1 MSTLRGRWALV
12 TGATSG
18 FGEAIARALAR
29 EGVAVAITGRRGDRL
44 ATVAEEIRSQHGV
57 KVVTLAFDV
66 RDRES
71 VARELETSGD
81 LLSRVEILVNNA
93 GLALAL
99 ESITAGNPDDWD
111 QMIDTNVKGLLYV
124 TRTVLPGM
132 VERGH
137 GHVVN
142 IGSVAG
148 HTVYP
153 GGAVYSATKFAVR
166 AISDALRYD
175 VLGTGVRVT
184 NVEPGLAET
193 EFSLVRFKGD
203 EAKARSVYEGM
214 NPLRPED
221 VADAVLWAVTRPP
234 HVNVQSI
241 LLMPTDQAGAGTAG
255 VYRRTRKEPA

>member
-29 EGVAVAITGRRGDRL
+29 EGASVVITGRRADRL
-44 ATVAEEIRSQHGV
+44 ARVADEIQSQEGV
-57 KVVTLAFDV
+57 EVVPLEFDV
-66 RDRES
+66 RDRVS
-71 VARELETSGD
+71 VDRKLRAADD
-81 LLSRVEILVNNA
+81 LLRKLDLVVNNA

-99 ESITAGNPDDWD
+99 ESVAAGDPDDWD

-124 TRTVLPGM
+124 TRAVLPGM
-132 VERGH
+132 LERGQ

-142 IGSVAG
+142 IGSIAG
-148 HTVYP
+148 HTVYA
-153 GGAVYSATKFAVR
+153 GAAVYSATKFAVR

-175 VLGTGVRVT
+175 LLGTGIRVT

-193 EFSLVRFKGD
+193 EFSIVRFKGD
-203 EAKARSVYEGM
+203 ATRAKAVYEGSE
-214 NPLRPED
+214 PLRAED
-221 VADAVLWAVTRPP
+221 VADAVLWAVTRPQ

-241 LLMPTDQAGAGTAG
+241 LLMPTDQAGAGTG
-255 VYRRTRKEPA
+255 GLYRRPRKEPA

>member
-1 MSTLRGRWALV
+1 MMELSGRWALV

-18 FGEAIARALAR
+18 FGEAIAKNLAAN
-29 EGVAVAITGRRGDRL
+29 GCHVAVTGRRGDRL
-44 ATVAEEIRSQHGV
+44 DAVANEIRTAHRV
-57 KVVTLAFDV
+57 EVLPLAFDV
-66 RDRES
+66 RDRHAVTTALS
-71 VARELETSGD
+71 KD
-81 LLSRVEILVNNA
+81 LLGKIDILVNNA

-99 ESITAGNPDDWD
+99 DSVAAGDPEDWD
-111 QMIDTNVKGLLYV
+111 GMIDTNVKGLLLV
-124 TRTVLPGM
+124 SRTVLPGM
-132 VERGH
+132 LERKR

-148 HTVYP
+148 HQVYA
-153 GGAVYSATKFAVR
+153 GGAVYAATKFAVR

-175 VLGTGVRVT
+175 VLGTGIRVT

-203 EAKARSVYEGM
+203 RTRASSVYTGTE
-214 NPLRPED
+214 PLRADD

-241 LLMPTDQAGAGTAG
+241 LLMPTDQAGVHGL
-255 VYRRTRKEPA
+255 YRRAAAKVSS